1 MYNSK
6 KSDTSKIQLRKA
18 INFMSFK
25 DTEEERVINSKFDNI
40 EIMIN
45 DKVDEVIKELFESLY
60 ISKKISKKNQ

>member
-25 DTEEERVINSKFDNI
+25 DTEEERVMNSKFDNI

>member
-25 DTEEERVINSKFDNI
+25 DTEEERVMNSKFDNI

-45 DKVDEVIKELFESLY
+45 DKVDEVIKEFFESLY

>member
-25 DTEEERVINSKFDNI
+25 DTEEERVMNSKFDNI

-45 DKVDEVIKELFESLY
+45 DKVDEVTK
-60 ISKKISKKNQ
+60 

>member
-6 KSDTSKIQLRKA
+6 KSDTSKIQLRRA

-25 DTEEERVINSKFDNI
+25 DTEEERVMNSKFDNI